1 MVRRCAHC
9 YFWDMRALIVEDE
22 PQVAAFIAEEL
33 RTAGFSVEVAVDG
46 VEGERMAIE
55 QEPDILLL
63 DWMLPKRSGLDVCRH
78 VREQRPRVPILML
91 TALDGVEEQVKGFGA
106 GADDYLPKP
115 FDPKLLMA
123 RVQALVRRSQGR
135 GTESILTCGD
145 LQLDDDSR
153 TVTRAGQEVRLTARE
168 FALLRF
174 LLQRKGRVTS
184 RSEILDQVWDV
195 SFDTETNIVD
205 VYINMLRKKVDKPFE
220 KRLIHTVTG
229 MGYVMREEAP

>member
-1 MVRRCAHC
+1 MRYTYD
-9 YFWDMRALIVEDE
+9 YFWDMRALVVEDE

-33 RTAGFSVEVAVDG
+33 RSAGFAVEIATDG
-46 VEGERMAIE
+46 AEGERLALE
-55 QEPDILLL
+55 LEPDILLL
-63 DWMLPKRSGLDVCRH
+63 DWMLPKRSGLEVCRH
-78 VREQRPRVPILML
+78 VRQQRPRIPILML

-135 GTESILTCGD
+135 GTEHILYCGE
-145 LQLDDDSR
+145 LQLDDDAR
-153 TVTRAGQEVRLTARE
+153 VVTRAGQELRLTARE

-184 RSEILDQVWDV
+184 RSEILDHVWDV
-195 SFDTETNIVD
+195 SFDTETNLVD
-205 VYINMLRKKVDKPFE
+205 VYINMLRKKVDKPFG

-229 MGYVMREEAP
+229 MGYVIREEAP

>member
-1 MVRRCAHC
+1 MRYTYD
-9 YFWDMRALIVEDE
+9 YFWNMRALVVEDE

-33 RTAGFSVEVAVDG
+33 RSAGFAVEIAADG
-46 VEGERMAIE
+46 AEGERLALE
-55 QEPDILLL
+55 LEPDILLL
-63 DWMLPKRSGLDVCRH
+63 DWMLPKRSGLEVCRH
-78 VREQRPRVPILML
+78 VRQQRPSIPILML

-123 RVQALVRRSQGR
+123 RVQALIRRSQGR
-135 GTESILTCGD
+135 GTEHILCCGE
-145 LQLDDDSR
+145 LQLDDDAR
-153 TVTRAGQEVRLTARE
+153 TVTRAGQELRLTARE

-184 RSEILDQVWDV
+184 RSEILDHVWDV
-195 SFDTETNIVD
+195 SFDTETNLVD
-205 VYINMLRKKVDKPFE
+205 VYINMLRKKVDKPFG

-229 MGYVMREEAP
+229 MGYVIREEAP

>member
-1 MVRRCAHC
+1 
-9 YFWDMRALIVEDE
+9 MRALIVEDE

-229 MGYVMREEAP
+229 MGYVIREEAP